1 MSGLFFVESSSVRVR
16 ITRQGLPVAKLC
28 GGIERVTTLPAL
40 ITQPFPMVT
49 PGRIVT
55 FAQIQ
60 QLPPP
65 LRLILG
71 QGIVDLIQPMRL
83 FLSFDP
89 PFLRGG
95 KHLADS
101 VL

>member
-1 MSGLFFVESSSVRVR
+1 MSGLFFIESSSVRVR
-16 ITRQGLPVAKLC
+16 ITRQGLPAAKLC
-28 GGIERVTTLPAL
+28 GGIERVTTLPVL
-40 ITQPFPMVT
+40 ITQPFPMMIS
-49 PGRIVT
+49 GRIVT
-55 FAQIQ
+55 FSQIQ

-65 LRLILG
+65 LGRILG
-71 QGIVDLIQPMRL
+71 QGIVDLIQSMWL
-83 FLSFDP
+83 LSFDP